1 MKYYDLLKNKQSVT
15 ISNQALNL
23 NLNEILQDIK
33 NLEIYT
39 KLPENSGY
47 NQLKDKVNNCIYTT
61 QHTVKTSFK
70 YSIDEIVRLF
80 PYRVFCCF
88 FYSPYL

>member
-1 MKYYDLLKNKQSVT
+1 MTITEHKNLQDKYGTLNTYQSVT

-39 KLPENSGY
+39 KLPKNSGY
-47 NQLKDKVNNCIYTT
+47 NQLKGKVNNLMLKGDKI
-61 QHTVKTSFK
+61 K
-70 YSIDEIVRLF
+70 E
-80 PYRVFCCF
+80 
-88 FYSPYL
+88 